1 MTAAGASLPP
11 GSRVAVV
18 GADAAGMSAAASLRR
33 LRGDL
38 EVVAFEQGPYTSYS
52 MCGIPAYVGGLLDD
66 PEDLVARTPE
76 QLRAG
81 GIAVHTRTEVVGI
94 DSAAQRLRVR
104 DLDAGR
110 ERDEPYDALLYAA
123 GAHPVTGDL
132 PGVEHGHVVHT
143 LDEGRRLREVLDAR
157 DDVEQVVVV
166 GAGYIGLELA
176 EALVRRG
183 LDAVLIDRGAQVM
196 PTLDPAMAAH
206 VERALRDFGV
216 DVRLS
221 ESLAG
226 IDATAGRCTEVRTDR
241 GRYRADAVVLAMGA
255 RPRVAL
261 AAAAGCAVGDSGA
274 LVVDE
279 RMRTTVAGIWAA
291 GDCVESRHLVSG
303 RPVNVQLGTHANKQG
318 KVAALDIAADGDG
331 PARFPG
337 VVGTAVT
344 TICDTE
350 VARTGLS
357 TAEAE
362 AAGIAVAETTFTAT
376 ARADYL
382 PDPGRVVV
390 RMLAEVGSGRLVGAQ
405 LVGTGNVGKRID
417 VAATWCQLGVPV
429 QEAQLFDLAYAPPF
443 GGVWDL
449 LQVGARK
456 LTRTLGLSPVL

>member
-1 MTAAGASLPP
+1 VGGLPAGA
-11 GSRVAVV
+11 RVAVV

-33 LRGDL
+33 LRPDL
-38 EVVAFEQGPYTSYS
+38 DVVAFEQGPDTSYS
-52 MCGIPAYVGGLLDD
+52 MCGIPAYVGGLVADA
-66 PEDLVARTPE
+66 EDLVVRTPAE
-76 QLRAG
+76 LRAS
-81 GIAVHTRTEVVGI
+81 GIAVHTRTEVVAL
-94 DSAAQRLRVR
+94 DSAARRVTVR

-110 ERDEPYDALLYAA
+110 ERDEAYDALVYTA

-143 LDEGRRLREVLDAR
+143 LEEGRRLRQVLDAR
-157 DDVEQVVVV
+157 DDIERVAVV

-183 LDAVLIDRGAQVM
+183 LPAVLIDRNPQVM
-196 PTLDPAMAAH
+196 PSLDPAMAAH
-206 VERALRDFGV
+206 VERALVDFGV
-216 DVRLS
+216 EVRLG
-221 ESLAG
+221 ESLTGISAAG
-226 IDATAGRCTEVRTDR
+226 GRCAAVTTDR
-241 GRYRADAVVLAMGA
+241 ATHPADAVVLALGA

-261 AAAAGCAVGDSGA
+261 AQAAGCAVGSSGA

-279 RMRTTVAGIWAA
+279 RMRTTVEGIWAA
-291 GDCVESRHLVSG
+291 GDCVESRHIVSG
-303 RPVNVQLGTHANKQG
+303 GPVNVQLGTHASKQG

-344 TICDTE
+344 TVCDTE

-362 AAGIAVAETTFTAT
+362 QAGIAVAETTFGAT

-382 PDPGRVVV
+382 PAPGEVVV

-417 VAATWCQLGVPV
+417 VAATWCQLGVRV
-429 QEAQLFDLAYAPPF
+429 QDAQLFDLAYAPPF